1 MSFDQFYWGI
11 IYKKYA
17 HLFKVDSSVSK
28 NTVIH
33 GHEPL
38 PQSIF
43 PESSLV
49 LLSNP
54 SPPTKVTLF
63 WYFHLGLVLHV
74 LKPDTNGIIQNVFFC
89 IQLLFPSRLSEMSI
103 LLYIHSFVLLS
114 VLLYR
119 CTKIRLSFLFDIW
132 VVSSLEKL
140 WVKPLWIFIHRSL
153 CGKNSL
159 G

>member
-1 MSFDQFYWGI
+1 MPTF
-11 IYKKYA
+11 
-17 HLFKVDSSVSK
+17 FKVGSAVSK

-33 GHEPL
+33 SCEPL
-38 PQSIF
+38 LQSVF

-49 LLSNP
+49 LLSSP

-74 LKPDTNGIIQNVFFC
+74 LKLDINGIIQNVFFC
-89 IQLLFPSRLSEMSI
+89 IQLLFLSRLSEISI

-119 CTKIRLSFLFDIW
+119 CSKIGLSFLFDIW

-140 WVKPLWIFIHRSL
+140 WVKPHWIFVNSSL
-153 CGKNSL
+153 CGKNYL